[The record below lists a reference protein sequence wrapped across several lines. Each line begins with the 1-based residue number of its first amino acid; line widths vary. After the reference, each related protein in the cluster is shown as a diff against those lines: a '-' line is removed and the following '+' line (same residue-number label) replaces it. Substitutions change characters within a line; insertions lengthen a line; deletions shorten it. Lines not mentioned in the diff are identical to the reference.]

1 MSDSPAEI
9 TRAAFE
15 EVILA
20 KVIENPA
27 FAARLK
33 ADPKAALREAF
44 DVEFPADLQISV
56 FQETPNYLMLCIPLM
71 MTDEIADSE
80 LEAVAGGIGMGPRDG
95 YNRFGVWVRGPFWT
109 DPRYARP
116 QSPQSELERRFFPN
130 GRRFYG

>member
-44 DVEFPADLQISV
+44 DV
-56 FQETPNYLMLCIPLM
+56 
-71 MTDEIADSE
+71 
-80 LEAVAGGIGMGPRDG
+80 
-95 YNRFGVWVRGPFWT
+95 
-109 DPRYARP
+109 
-116 QSPQSELERRFFPN
+116 
-130 GRRFYG
+130 

>member
-33 ADPKAALREAF
+33 ADPKAALCEAF

-56 FQETPNYLMLCIPLM
+56 FQETPNHLMLRIPLM
-71 MTDEIADSE
+71 MTDEIAESE
-80 LEAVAGGIGMGPRDG
+80 LDLPSSAAAGLHYRRTASTGAG
-95 YNRFGVWVRGPFWT
+95 
-109 DPRYARP
+109 
-116 QSPQSELERRFFPN
+116 QST
-130 GRRFYG
+130 

>member
-56 FQETPNYLMLCIPLM
+56 FQETPNHLMLCIPLM
-71 MTDEIADSE
+71 MTDEIAESG
-80 LEAVAGGIGMGPRDG
+80 LEGVAGGILSRPPSRPSWAPSWGPG
-95 YNRFGVWVRGPFWT
+95 PKSINQMLAERFGWR
-109 DPRYARP
+109 
-116 QSPQSELERRFFPN
+116 
-130 GRRFYG
+130 